1 MSAKQ
6 ERQQKIL
13 ELIAHQ
19 PIARQEELSTALMD
33 VGISTTQSTLSKDIK
48 ELGVVKVPDG
58 EGGFRYQVPGAFIG
72 TDRLILQGEN
82 LLRRELQDFVV
93 SVDGVDH
100 TLVVK
105 TITGHAQG
113 VCESIDQMSWPEVV
127 GTLAGENTIFILC
140 RSPEAR
146 MNLERDIQG
155 QIGNTGRT

>member
-13 ELIAHQ
+13 ELIADQ
-19 PIARQEELSTALMD
+19 PIARQEELGAALKG

-58 EGGFRYQVPGAFIG
+58 KGGFRYRVPGAYVG
-72 TDRLILQGEN
+72 ADPLAGEN
-82 LLRRELQDFVV
+82 LLRRELQDFVIG
-93 SVDGVDH
+93 VDGVDH

-146 MNLERDIQG
+146 QRLERDIQS
-155 QIGNTGRT
+155 QIGHRGRI

>member
-72 TDRLILQGEN
+72 TDRPALQGEN
-82 LLRRELQDFVV
+82 LLRRELQDFVL

-100 TLVVK
+100 TLGCK
-105 TITGHAQG
+105 DDNGAR
-113 VCESIDQMSWPEVV
+113 
-127 GTLAGENTIFILC
+127 AGGL
-140 RSPEAR
+140 
-146 MNLERDIQG
+146 
-155 QIGNTGRT
+155 

>member
-1 MSAKQ
+1 MSAKK

-13 ELIAHQ
+13 ELITEGS
-19 PIARQEELSTALMD
+19 ITRQEELNAALQE

-72 TDRLILQGEN
+72 ADRLVLQGEN

-105 TITGHAQG
+105 TVTGHAQG
-113 VCESIDQMSWPEVV
+113 VCESIDQMLWPEVV

-146 MNLERDIQG
+146 ENLERVIQG

>member
-1 MSAKQ
+1 MSAKK

-13 ELIAHQ
+13 ELITEGS
-19 PIARQEELSTALMD
+19 ITRQEELNAALQE

-48 ELGVVKVPDG
+48 ELGVVKVPDV

-72 TDRLILQGEN
+72 ADRLVLQGEN

-105 TITGHAQG
+105 TVTGHAQG
-113 VCESIDQMSWPEVV
+113 VCESIDQMLWPEVV

-146 MNLERDIQG
+146 ENLERVIQG

>member
-1 MSAKQ
+1 M
-6 ERQQKIL
+6 
-13 ELIAHQ
+13 
-19 PIARQEELSTALMD
+19 
-33 VGISTTQSTLSKDIK
+33 
-48 ELGVVKVPDG
+48 
-58 EGGFRYQVPGAFIG
+58 
-72 TDRLILQGEN
+72 
-82 LLRRELQDFVV
+82 LRRELQDFVV

-146 MNLERDIQG
+146 MNIERVIQG

>member
-58 EGGFRYQVPGAFIG
+58 EGGFRYQVPGAFVG
-72 TDRLILQGEN
+72 TDRLILQGEKFAPA
-82 LLRRELQDFVV
+82 R
-93 SVDGVDH
+93 
-100 TLVVK
+100 
-105 TITGHAQG
+105 I
-113 VCESIDQMSWPEVV
+113 
-127 GTLAGENTIFILC
+127 AGFC
-140 RSPEAR
+140 R
-146 MNLERDIQG
+146 QCG
-155 QIGNTGRT
+155 WG